1 PEALAKVKSIR
12 NLGIIAHIDAGKTTT
27 TERMLYYAG
36 FSRRMGDVDSGDT
49 VMDYMQQERE
59 RGITIQSASITFGWH
74 GHQLNLID
82 TPGHVDFTFEV
93 ERSIRVLDGAVTIID
108 GVAGVQAQTETVWY
122 QARKY
127 NVPRLVFINKMDR
140 VGARLDRTLEQLRT
154 KLATQPLVCQLPVV
168 CTGRG
173 NDRRWLSMDQANRLG
188 MDIQPIA
195 NGSLLAGVV
204 DLVRMELLEFDT
216 TKDGSVIR
224 RTALTTPEVELVSL
238 ASPYTLIQ
246 QEAQEARSG
255 LVEALCDLDDDLMES
270 FLEIADPMALPLVQI
285 QAAIRR
291 QTLAGTVV
299 PVLCGA
305 SYRHIGVQP
314 LLDAVVEY
322 LPSPLDVPRPQTVV
336 GPEAST
342 ATAVPLSD
350 RTTLCALAFKV
361 LYDPRRGPMVFIRVY
376 SGVLSVRQT
385 LLNAQRNIKERATK
399 LLTMYANDV
408 EEVNTIGVGEIGV
421 VLGLKHS
428 RTGDTLLGITKSL
441 SLTSSLPR
449 LQGVE
454 PPPPVFFRSIE
465 SHSAADEKQLNEAL
479 EHLLLED
486 PSLHL
491 STNDETGQTQ
501 LSGMGELH
509 LDIIKDRLLRD
520 YRVNAHVGA
529 IRIAYRETIQTPV
542 EQIIHYEKEVLGK
555 YGKVG
560 MTVCLTPLGCQE
572 GFMGHNNDTLPSL
585 ATTDNVVDTES
596 VSDTLHVVGTTGSN
610 STLPDLD
617 LHGVCHALTE
627 GIQQALARG
636 PLLGFPVARVH
647 VQVRDVQYYGIDSS
661 LFAIRACATQAVRQ
675 ALVQHET
682 DLLEPLMDVAVQIPA
697 EHVGTTLSDLSGT
710 RRGRIHHLGEEVGD
724 SLGSEHSVLLS
735 QEGAAT
741 DTNINSPTRVIR
753 AHVPLSAMVGYSS
766 ALRSLTA
773 GTGTFTMQL
782 SGYGEM
788 TAQQKK
794 AVLKAT
800 RGY

>member
-1 PEALAKVKSIR
+1 MSLHFISRRAQCPIIRWPNPRITRCLQWARRNSVYNSGQLNWTRHVHTLSPEALAKVKTIR

-59 RGITIQSASITFGWH
+59 RGITIQSAAITFGWR

-93 ERSIRVLDGAVTIID
+93 ERSIRVLDGAVTIVD
-108 GVAGVQAQTETVWY
+108 GVAGVQAQTETVWR

-140 VGARLDRTLEQLRT
+140 VGARLDRTVEQLRA

-173 NDRRWLSMDQANRLG
+173 NNQRWLPMDQANCLG
-188 MDIQPIA
+188 LDIQPIA

-204 DLVRMELLEFDT
+204 DLVRMEFLEFDS
-216 TKDGSVIR
+216 TKKGSEVR
-224 RTALTTPEVELVSL
+224 RMALTSSEADL
-238 ASPYTLIQ
+238 ASTTSPYAAIQ
-246 QEAQEARSG
+246 QTAQKARSE

-270 FLEIADPMALPLVQI
+270 FLDIADPMALSPVQI
-285 QAAIRR
+285 QTAVRR
-291 QTLAGTVV
+291 QTLAGRAV
-299 PVLCGA
+299 PVLCGT

-314 LLDAVVEY
+314 LLDAVVDY
-322 LPSPLDVPRPQTVV
+322 LPSPLDVPCPKTVV
-336 GPEAST
+336 GRRNSST
-342 ATAVPLSD
+342 TTVPLSD

-385 LLNAQRNIKERATK
+385 LLNAQRNTKERATK

-408 EEVNTIGVGEIGV
+408 EEVNAIGVGEIGV

-428 RTGDTLLGITKSL
+428 RTGDTLLGITKS
-441 SLTSSLPR
+441 STESVLPR

-454 PPPPVFFRSIE
+454 PPPPVFFCSIE
-465 SHSAADEKQLNEAL
+465 PHSASDEKQLNEAL
-479 EHLLLED
+479 GHLLLED

-491 STNDETGQTQ
+491 TTNDETGQTQ

-520 YRVNAHVGA
+520 YRVNAHIGA

-542 EQIIHYEKEVLGK
+542 EQTFHYEKEVLGK

-560 MTVCLTPLGCQE
+560 MTVCLTPLESQE
-572 GFMGHNNDTLPSL
+572 GLTEHSSDTLPSSS
-585 ATTDNVVDTES
+585 TTDNVVDTES
-596 VSDTLHVVGTTGSN
+596 
-610 STLPDLD
+610 
-617 LHGVCHALTE
+617 
-627 GIQQALARG
+627 
-636 PLLGFPVARVH
+636 
-647 VQVRDVQYYGIDSS
+647 
-661 LFAIRACATQAVRQ
+661 
-675 ALVQHET
+675 
-682 DLLEPLMDVAVQIPA
+682 
-697 EHVGTTLSDLSGT
+697 
-710 RRGRIHHLGEEVGD
+710 
-724 SLGSEHSVLLS
+724 
-735 QEGAAT
+735 
-741 DTNINSPTRVIR
+741 
-753 AHVPLSAMVGYSS
+753 
-766 ALRSLTA
+766 
-773 GTGTFTMQL
+773 
-782 SGYGEM
+782 
-788 TAQQKK
+788 
-794 AVLKAT
+794 
-800 RGY
+800 